1 MGSTTVYLQG
11 LSFVALPA
19 KLNVV
24 CDRCNRRIKDT
35 ELQYVL
41 PHIHFPLLYHGTF
54 LCTQ

>member
-41 PHIHFPLLYHGTF
+41 PHVHFPLFYHGTF